1 METRLDGKKIAI
13 LSTDGFEQD
22 ELMKPRQALLDA
34 GAEVKIVS
42 LKSGMIKGWLNAD
55 WGQSVEVDMT
65 LDESD
70 CGVFDALMLPGG
82 VINPDKLRNDKDAI
96 EFVQGFVTAGKPI
109 AAICHGPQTLIE
121 TGMVRGRKMTSWPSL
136 KTDLLNAGALWV
148 DQEVVCD
155 HGLVTSRM
163 PSDIPAF
170 NKKMI
175 EEFAEGVHDGPR
187 MSMHSQMDKS
197 TGTNFSI

>member
-1 METRLDGKKIAI
+1 MQTRLDGKKIAI

-22 ELMKPRQALLDA
+22 ELLKPRQALLDV
-34 GAEVKIVS
+34 GAEVIIVS
-42 LKSGMIKGWLNAD
+42 LKAGAIKGWMHTD
-55 WGQSVEVDMT
+55 WGQSIAVDMT
-65 LDESD
+65 LDDADS
-70 CGVFDALMLPGG
+70 GAFDALMLPGG
-82 VINPDKLRNDKDAI
+82 VINPDKLRNDKQAV
-96 EFVQGFVTAGKPI
+96 EFVQGFVDAGKPI

-136 KTDLLNAGALWV
+136 KTDLLNAGAFWM
-148 DQEVVCD
+148 DQEVVSD

-175 EEFAEGVHDGPR
+175 EEFAEGVHDAPR
-187 MSMHSQMDKS
+187 AAMGSQNKS
-197 TGTNFSI
+197 RQDQNFSI

>member
-1 METRLDGKKIAI
+1 MQTRLDGKKIAL

-34 GAEVKIVS
+34 GADVQIVS
-42 LKSGMIKGWLNAD
+42 LKSGKIKGWHNND
-55 WGQSVEVDMT
+55 WGQSVQVDMT
-65 LDESD
+65 LDEADS
-70 CGVFDALMLPGG
+70 GVFDALMLPGG
-82 VINPDKLRNDKDAI
+82 VINPDKLRNDKDAVS
-96 EFVQGFVTAGKPI
+96 FVQGFVNAGKPI

-136 KTDLLNAGALWV
+136 KTDLLNAGALWS

-170 NKKMI
+170 NQKMI

-187 MSMHSQMDKS
+187 MSMHAKS
-197 TGTNFSI
+197 GQRRDTNFTI